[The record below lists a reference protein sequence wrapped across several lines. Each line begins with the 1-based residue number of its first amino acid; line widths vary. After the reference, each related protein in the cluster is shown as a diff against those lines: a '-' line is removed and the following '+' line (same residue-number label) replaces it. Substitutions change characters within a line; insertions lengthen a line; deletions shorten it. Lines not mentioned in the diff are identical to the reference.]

1 MRQRN
6 ILLLAI
12 PLALSAFTHLW
23 NPLGYPS
30 LHVDEGHYMR
40 KAMSIL
46 DGTGI
51 DPLHRYAAPYF
62 GQIFLAG
69 VLGIVGYPDSLNL
82 SDTGNGV
89 LHSVEMLYLVPR
101 VLMGLLAVADTFL
114 IYKITERRYHNRN
127 VALIA
132 AILFAVVPFGWL
144 FRRIF
149 LETIQVPFL
158 LTSILL
164 AVYVKDLKIEKNNSA
179 ARYKTISMILLS
191 GAFLGLSIFT
201 KVPVFAMIPLVGFLI
216 YTNNTNGH
224 KLRNLGLWF
233 IPVILIPLIWP
244 AHAMIIGEFDQWIHG
259 ILWQTTGRPS
269 SPLSGTL
276 KTFFQNDPI
285 LFVLSMAGLI
295 YAAVK
300 RDFFLLLWVI
310 PFLIFLYFIGYVSSF
325 HLMPLVPAFCIA
337 ASRFLVEIPRKIKI
351 IKKYN
356 LQQILP
362 FAIISGIIIFGLV
375 STTMLIT
382 TNVNSSVYKALAVIV
397 QKLPNKDD
405 NTSNTSLVSL
415 VASPIYFP
423 MPRHGFDKVFYEKSY
438 FNARPLESERYIVVA
453 DRGFMRI
460 MSGTND
466 RPSTILMKSLYDNS
480 QTIDTLVPDD
490 KTKYK
495 LNSYPYSS
503 MRQSPAAKEIEI
515 TSSIAKAQLT
525 TEVKPITNTTG
536 NSKQNGTP
544 ADDNLRGSDQNDVI
558 VGLAGND
565 IITGQAGDDN
575 IDGSEG

>member
-1 MRQRN
+1 
-6 ILLLAI
+6 
-12 PLALSAFTHLW
+12 
-23 NPLGYPS
+23 
-30 LHVDEGHYMR
+30 
-40 KAMSIL
+40 MSIL

-82 SDTGNGV
+82 SDTGSDDDV
-89 LHSVEMLYLVPR
+89 LHSVERLYLVPR

-132 AILFAVVPFGWL
+132 AILFAVMPFGWL

-164 AVYVKDLKIEKNNSA
+164 AVYVKDIKIEKNNNA
-179 ARYKTISMILLS
+179 ARYKAISMILLS

-201 KVPVFAMIPLVGFLI
+201 KVPVFTMIPLVGFLI
-216 YTNNTNGH
+216 YTNNNTNGH

-244 AHAMIIGEFDQWIHG
+244 AHAMMIGEFDQWIHG
-259 ILWQTTGRPS
+259 VLWQATGRPD
-269 SPLSGTL
+269 SPLSGTI

-285 LFVLSMAGLI
+285 LLVLGIAGLI
-295 YAAVK
+295 YAAIK

-325 HLMPLVPAFCIA
+325 HMMPLIPAFCIA
-337 ASRFLVEIPRKIKI
+337 ASRFLVELPSKIKI
-351 IKKYN
+351 FKKYN

-375 STTMLIT
+375 STIMLIT
-382 TNVNSSVYKALAVIV
+382 INVNSAVYKALAVIV
-397 QKLPNKDD
+397 QKLPDKDD
-405 NTSNTSLVSL
+405 TNSTNSVSL
-415 VASPIYFP
+415 VASPIYFT
-423 MPRHGFDKVFYEKSY
+423 MPRHGFDKAFYERSMFSGK
-438 FNARPLESERYIVVA
+438 PLETERYILVA
-453 DRGFMRI
+453 DSAFKKI
-460 MSGTND
+460 MSNTE
-466 RPSTILMKSLYDNS
+466 RRSSTVMKSFYDNS

-490 KTKYK
+490 KTKYNFK
-495 LNSYPYSS
+495 KYPYSN
-503 MRQSPAAKEIEI
+503 MRQNPGAAKEIEI
-515 TSSIAKAQLT
+515 RS
-525 TEVKPITNTTG
+525 NY
-536 NSKQNGTP
+536 
-544 ADDNLRGSDQNDVI
+544 
-558 VGLAGND
+558 
-565 IITGQAGDDN
+565 
-575 IDGSEG
+575 